1 MGFGI
6 AEDFKGREQ
15 RVRQGV
21 CPPLVFFA
29 VVRLC
34 FAECIAF
41 VAEPATHTERQNGTA
56 DVALRYVVAFFF
68 DVGLLVAVSGAILL
82 ASAGTSLF
90 GEVAVSAHT

>member
-1 MGFGI
+1 M
-6 AEDFKGREQ
+6 
-15 RVRQGV
+15 
-21 CPPLVFFA
+21 
-29 VVRLC
+29 VVRLR
-34 FAECIAF
+34 FAEGVAF
-41 VAEPATHTERQNGTA
+41 GAEFATQSKSHYGAA